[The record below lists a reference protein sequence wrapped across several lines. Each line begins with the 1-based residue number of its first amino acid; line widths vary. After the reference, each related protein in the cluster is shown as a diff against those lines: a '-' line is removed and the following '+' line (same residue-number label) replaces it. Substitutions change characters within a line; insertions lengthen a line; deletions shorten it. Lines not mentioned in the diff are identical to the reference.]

1 MGFDKISGYMVNFVQ
16 QGEDTVVAN
25 LVIDKRSLPLH
36 LQKMIV
42 SQLLQVVGDQGL
54 GQLKLFNDLRNG
66 FLVSA
71 DTL

>member
-1 MGFDKISGYMVNFVQ
+1 MGFDEISGYMVNFVQ

-42 SQLLQVVGDQGL
+42 PQLLQVVAVWQTADWAAVL
-54 GQLKLFNDLRNG
+54 LLKS
-66 FLVSA
+66 LVK
-71 DTL
+71 

>member
-1 MGFDKISGYMVNFVQ
+1 MGFYEISGYMVNFIQ
-16 QGEDTVVAN
+16 QGQDTVVAN
-25 LVIDKRSLPLH
+25 LVIDKRPLPLH

-42 SQLLQVVGDQGL
+42 PQLFQVVGDQGL
-54 GQLKLFNDLRNG
+54 RQLKLFNDLGNG